1 MMLLMLWMLLTQ
13 SARLVPLALLVPSI
27 QVISSVRLSVRC
39 PVLQLS
45 TDCLTN
51 TVTLSYEGCF

>member
-13 SARLVPLALLVPSI
+13 SARLVPLALLVLSL